1 MGATPT
7 RHRWGSRIPRHDD
20 GWEPEVVRATSRGNT
35 AFWKVLPL
43 SLSPKSRSAR
53 AAAVLAAIA
62 LASSLA
68 ACTAAPT
75 APASSP
81 EAAPSTAIEASTQS
95 KTAVGEEHT
104 ITVDGH
110 KIAFYVT
117 AGSGATIVLDAG
129 GGNGAD
135 YWNDLVP
142 KIAAETGAQIITYDR
157 IGQGLSDFIPG
168 AFSPAKAAD
177 DLAAGVK
184 ELELPDAPVLLAS
197 HSLGG
202 EVSTAIVNAHPGLI
216 DGAVLIDANVPQ
228 FFTPE
233 ETARLAAATE
243 EEVAAA
249 KAAPQND
256 ATRQLINLA
265 IGWGPAHLAY
275 NKMTYSTDVPVNVIV
290 AEATP
295 FATSPEDAQKWR
307 DAQAEFVAQSP
318 TNRTL
323 TTAVGSSHDVAVDS
337 PDLVI
342 EQVED
347 MLGKI

>member
-1 MGATPT
+1 MLAT
-7 RHRWGSRIPRHDD
+7 
-20 GWEPEVVRATSRGNT
+20 
-35 AFWKVLPL
+35 
-43 SLSPKSRSAR
+43 
-53 AAAVLAAIA
+53 IA
-62 LASSLA
+62 LVSALA
-68 ACTAAPT
+68 ACTSTPT
-75 APASSP
+75 APAVSP
-81 EAAPSTAIEASTQS
+81 EGTPNAAIEPSTQS

-104 ITVDGH
+104 ITRDGH

-142 KIAAETGAQIITYDR
+142 TLAAETGAQIITYDR

-168 AFSPAKAAD
+168 AFSPADAAD
-177 DLAAGVK
+177 DLAAGLK
-184 ELELPDAPVLLAS
+184 QLELPNEPVLLAS

-202 EVSTAIVNAHPGLI
+202 EVSTAIVNAHPGLV
-216 DGAVLIDANVPQ
+216 DGAVLIDANLPQ

-249 KAAPQND
+249 KTAPQTD

-265 IGWGPAHLAY
+265 INWGPAHLAY
-275 NKMTYSTDVPVNVIV
+275 NKMSYPTDVPVNVLV
-290 AEATP
+290 AETTP
-295 FATSPEDAQKWR
+295 FANSPEDAQKWR
-307 DAQAEFVAQSP
+307 DAAAAFVAESP

-323 TTAVGSSHDVAVDS
+323 TTAVGSSHDVPVDRA
-337 PDLVI
+337 DV
-342 EQVED
+342 VMDRVKD
-347 MLGKI
+347 MLTKI